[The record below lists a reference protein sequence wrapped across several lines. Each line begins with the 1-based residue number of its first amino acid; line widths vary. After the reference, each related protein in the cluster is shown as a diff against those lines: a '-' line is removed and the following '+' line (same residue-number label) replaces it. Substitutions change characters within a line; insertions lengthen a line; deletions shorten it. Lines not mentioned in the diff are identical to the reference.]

1 MQKSGIIIII
11 ILFFF
16 TACNPSEKQEN
27 TSGKEAYGQAN
38 ESSDKNARS
47 KVAVEVLEV
56 KPEDFRHYIEVNGTV
71 QAEEEAIVSPE
82 VGGQIKKIYIKEG
95 QEVKKGRLLVILNTS
110 LIESNIREVKTSLKL
125 AKLTYQKQE
134 QLWNE
139 KIGTEM
145 QYLQAKNNKETL
157 ENKLHTL
164 QTQLEMAKIK
174 APFDGIVDEIF
185 VKTGEQ
191 AAPGMKILHIVN
203 ISKLKIYADV
213 SERYLSSVHTGDIA
227 EISFPAFQGYT
238 MEEKIFRTGKV
249 INEKS
254 RTFRIELKIENKDK
268 ELLPNLISKIK
279 LNDFSTENALVVP
292 SHLIKQDV
300 KGSYLFIVE
309 TQDGKEKVKKVYIN
323 TGITYEDKTMITKGL
338 SSGDRVIVSGYNL
351 VTNGT
356 EVAIRA

>member
-1 MQKSGIIIII
+1 MQKSGIYI
-11 ILFFF
+11 ILIFLFLIS
-16 TACNPSEKQEN
+16 CNQPQKQEK
-27 TSGKEAYGQAN
+27 TSGNEAYGQQSEA
-38 ESSDKNARS
+38 SKKTVKN
-47 KVAVEVLEV
+47 KIAVEVLKVE
-56 KPEDFRHYIEVNGTV
+56 PQNFTHYIEVNGTL

-82 VGGQIKKIYIKEG
+82 VSGRINKIYITEG
-95 QEVKKGRLLVILNTS
+95 QKVKKGKLLVILNTS

-125 AKLTYQKQE
+125 ARLTYQKQE

-157 ENKLHTL
+157 ENKLGTL

-174 APFDGIVDEIF
+174 APFDGIVDEIY

-203 ISKLKIYADV
+203 INKMKIYANV
-213 SERYLSSVHTGDIA
+213 SERYLSSVHAGDVA
-227 EISFPAFQGYT
+227 EISFPAYPGYT
-238 MEEKIFRTGKV
+238 MKEKIFRTGKV

-254 RTFRIELKIENKDK
+254 RTFRIELKINNEDK
-268 ELLPNLISKIK
+268 KLLPNLISKIK
-279 LNDFSTENALVVP
+279 LNDFSTQDALVVP
-292 SHLIKQDV
+292 SYLIKQDV

-309 TQDGKEKVKKVYIN
+309 SQEGKETVKKVYIT
-323 TGITYEDKTMITKGL
+323 TGISYENKTMITKGL

-351 VTNGT
+351 VTNGA
-356 EVAIRA
+356 EVTVRT